1 MYTHFQMPS
10 APRVHQ
16 LQDIIKFNSNCPAK
30 MQMLTK
36 FESKSNRVKS
46 IAFHPKLTL
55 LLLAASLHSG
65 SIQMWNFQMLFDC
78 VLILRLSGPVWGI
91 AFHPSKPLFVSGGDD
106 YKTKVWNCK
115 QQRCSFHRKHPW
127 IPSASDDQTICIWNW
142 QSHQCSATLTGHDH
156 YIMCAECHPE
166 DNYTLSCSMDQTL
179 RVWDSAGLQ
188 KKTTMVQPMS
198 FEDQVQHANSGQAE
212 LFGDKG
218 VVVKYV
224 LKCHDCGVIW
234 ATFRPTLPVI
244 KEALKINEQGKEPA
258 IANGQESS
266 TLIEQQTT
274 ADEKERAVK
283 KEQQVRIYRTHS
295 PKDQSLERAPLES
308 NGGSSRA

>member
-16 LQDIIKFNSNCPAK
+16 LQDADAHK
-30 MQMLTK
+30 
-36 FESKSNRVKS
+36 VKR
-46 IAFHPKLTL
+46 
-55 LLLAASLHSG
+55 
-65 SIQMWNFQMLFDC
+65 FDKHD
-78 VLILRLSGPVWGI
+78 GPVCGI

-115 QQRCSFHRKHPW
+115 QQRCLFTLHGHLDSVQSGSFHRKHPW

-142 QSHQCSATLTGHDH
+142 QSHQCSATLTGHYH
-156 YIMCAECHPE
+156 YIMCAKCHPE

-179 RVWDSAGLQ
+179 RVWDIAGLQ

-198 FEDQVQHANSGQAE
+198 LKDQVQHANSGQAE

-244 KEALKINEQGKEPA
+244 KEALKINEQVKEPA

-295 PKDQSLERAPLES
+295 PKDSHWRGLLLNRMEAHHVPRK
-308 NGGSSRA
+308 